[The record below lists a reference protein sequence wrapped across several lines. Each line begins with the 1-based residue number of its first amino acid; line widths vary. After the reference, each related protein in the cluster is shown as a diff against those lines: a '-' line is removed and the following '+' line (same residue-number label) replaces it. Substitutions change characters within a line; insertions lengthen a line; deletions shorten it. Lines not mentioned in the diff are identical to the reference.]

1 MTEELKTKIK
11 KLIEEKHFEEA
22 IKLCD
27 EAIEK
32 DNKDEDAYFQKASC
46 YFELKDY
53 NTAIENLNKLIEL
66 NPKYKH
72 AYFNRA
78 ISKAKLEMYEEA
90 IKDYDKAIEL
100 NSNDEVYYINRGLS
114 KSNLERYEEAIED
127 FNIAIELEPNNSEAY
142 LNRGISKSDLG
153 NDKEAI
159 EDYNKAIEL
168 NPNYEIAYI
177 NRSSCYE
184 KLEQYQDA
192 IKDLDK
198 AIELNQYNEN
208 AYFYR
213 GVYKQFIGL
222 YDNSIDDFS
231 KTISIIDS
239 YKNSYYNR
247 DLFSSM
253 VQIQPNLNNF
263 NLDNNFLKAVNE
275 SAIKIIHNHT
285 NLYNKILSTVE
296 IYVLSF
302 YYRALSKIYLKLN
315 KEAFKDFDIAI
326 QLNPDFFEA
335 YFARGVLKS
344 NLAMDI
350 EAIEDFYK
358 VIELNPNYI
367 DAYINIAISNSILNK
382 YDKAMEYFDKAISI
396 NKNYSS
402 IYLNRGMIKA
412 FYKKYEES
420 IEDFNTAIQISDH
433 NPIIYFY
440 KSKSLYNLKLY
451 DEAIQNAEKAINIYY
466 KYINAR
472 YIKIFSKAKLKKY
485 MEIIDDLHNVA
496 IINPDF
502 KNNFITDI
510 MNLLESYPKIEII
523 FQLLMKNENDI
534 LWRNEPI
541 TNLISRFDES
551 KNFDDELKENIKYLL
566 LHEYFLLKILTFD
579 TEEENNNIEISHYT
593 SLDILTLLLNPKE
606 EKTDKKEKI
615 KESGN
620 IRINNITTAND
631 PKEGKILER
640 ILNKNNINIKIENDE
655 KALTLQTSYSRNKD
669 SLTMFRLYGK
679 KENKE
684 ATGVC
689 LVLDNKYFNNTYTSP
704 YSYEFKLKIENSKIE
719 MNEKINKEK
728 FQENK
733 RNLYWVLYY
742 NEKENQLIYNK
753 EKSKYAS
760 NIIDLNDLN
769 NPNYKAELKEDDKKE
784 DMIKYAF
791 AKIFHYTKEIK
802 KQIEGNE
809 NYKNIKN
816 QLYSYLF
823 ENIKYIIKHE
833 AFFEEQELRMLV
845 TNDYKSD
852 EILIDNDNKKLY
864 IDYIKLFDENNNYI
878 KEIIIGS
885 KVENNEA
892 VAEYI
897 RKVLHSKNTEMNK
910 LDDIKVSISEAPLR

>member
-1 MTEELKTKIK
+1 MTEELRTKIQ

-32 DNKDEDAYFQKASC
+32 DDKDSKLYVGRASLKNVIGRYEDAIKDYDIAI
-46 YFELKDY
+46 ELNDKDPQFYWQRGYSKSSIIDYNGAIEDY
-53 NTAIENLNKLIEL
+53 NTAIKLGINDPKIFL
-66 NPKYKH
+66 DRGIAKSYLCKYK
-72 AYFNRA
+72 
-78 ISKAKLEMYEEA
+78 EA
-90 IKDYDKAIEL
+90 I
-100 NSNDEVYYINRGLS
+100 N
-114 KSNLERYEEAIED
+114 D
-127 FNIAIELEPNNSEAY
+127 FNISIKLNPCYAEAY
-142 LNRGISKSDLG
+142 NFIG
-153 NDKEAI
+153 
-159 EDYNKAIEL
+159 
-168 NPNYEIAYI
+168 
-177 NRSSCYE
+177 SS
-184 KLEQYQDA
+184 KLE
-192 IKDLDK
+192 L
-198 AIELNQYNEN
+198 
-208 AYFYR
+208 
-213 GVYKQFIGL
+213 GL
-222 YDNSIDDFS
+222 YNDC
-231 KTISIIDS
+231 
-239 YKNSYYNR
+239 
-247 DLFSSM
+247 
-253 VQIQPNLNNF
+253 
-263 NLDNNFLKAVNE
+263 
-275 SAIKIIHNHT
+275 
-285 NLYNKILSTVE
+285 
-296 IYVLSF
+296 
-302 YYRALSKIYLKLN
+302 
-315 KEAFKDFDIAI
+315 
-326 QLNPDFFEA
+326 
-335 YFARGVLKS
+335 
-344 NLAMDI
+344 
-350 EAIEDFYK
+350 
-358 VIELNPNYI
+358 
-367 DAYINIAISNSILNK
+367 IN
-382 YDKAMEYFDKAISI
+382 
-396 NKNYSS
+396 
-402 IYLNRGMIKA
+402 
-412 FYKKYEES
+412 
-420 IEDFNTAIQISDH
+420 DFNTAIKLNPYYHFAYANRALLNMFFKNYDQALKDYDFALKIDSTNVIYYRYRAQIKY
-433 NPIIYFY
+433 ILGMYG
-440 KSKSLYNLKLY
+440 
-451 DEAIQNAEKAINIYY
+451 EAIDDAEKAINLYN
-466 KYINAR
+466 KYMDAH
-472 YIKIFSKAKLKKY
+472 YIKILSKAKLKKY
-485 MEIIDDLHNVA
+485 IEIIDDLKYVA
-496 IINPDF
+496 KINTDF
-502 KNNFITDI
+502 RNNFITDI
-510 MNLLESYPKIEII
+510 MNLLESYYSVEVI
-523 FQLLMKNENDI
+523 FQLLMKNENAI

-566 LHEYFLLKILTFD
+566 LYEYFLLKILTFD
-579 TEEENNNIEISHYT
+579 TEEENNIKISHYT
-593 SLDILTLLLNPKE
+593 SLDILLLLLNVKGS
-606 EKTDKKEKI
+606 T

-640 ILNKNNINIKIENDE
+640 ILNKNNISIKIENDE

-684 ATGVC
+684 ATGIC

-704 YSYEFKLKIENSKIE
+704 YSYEFKLKIENNQIE

-728 FQENK
+728 LQENK

-742 NEKENQLIYNK
+742 NDKENQLIYNK

-769 NPNYKAELKEDDKKE
+769 SPNYKADLKEDDKKE

-791 AKIFHYTKEIK
+791 AKIFHYTEEIK
-802 KQIEGNE
+802 KQIEDPKNSE

-852 EILIDNDNKKLY
+852 EILIDNYNKKLY

>member
-1 MTEELKTKIK
+1 MTEELRTKIQ

-32 DNKDEDAYFQKASC
+32 DDKDSKLYVGRASLKNVIGRYED
-46 YFELKDY
+46 
-53 NTAIENLNKLIEL
+53 
-66 NPKYKH
+66 
-72 AYFNRA
+72 
-78 ISKAKLEMYEEA
+78 A
-90 IKDYDKAIEL
+90 IKDYDIAIEL
-100 NSNDEVYYINRGLS
+100 NDKDPQFYWQRGYS
-114 KSNLERYEEAIED
+114 KSSIIDYN
-127 FNIAIELEPNNSEAY
+127 
-142 LNRGISKSDLG
+142 G
-153 NDKEAI
+153 AI
-159 EDYNKAIEL
+159 EDYDTAIKLGINDPKIFLDRGIAKSYLCKYKEAINDFNISIKL
-168 NPNYEIAYI
+168 NPCYAEAYNFI
-177 NRSSCYE
+177 GSS
-184 KLEQYQDA
+184 KLE
-192 IKDLDK
+192 L
-198 AIELNQYNEN
+198 
-208 AYFYR
+208 
-213 GVYKQFIGL
+213 GL
-222 YDNSIDDFS
+222 YNDC
-231 KTISIIDS
+231 
-239 YKNSYYNR
+239 
-247 DLFSSM
+247 
-253 VQIQPNLNNF
+253 
-263 NLDNNFLKAVNE
+263 
-275 SAIKIIHNHT
+275 
-285 NLYNKILSTVE
+285 
-296 IYVLSF
+296 
-302 YYRALSKIYLKLN
+302 
-315 KEAFKDFDIAI
+315 
-326 QLNPDFFEA
+326 
-335 YFARGVLKS
+335 
-344 NLAMDI
+344 
-350 EAIEDFYK
+350 
-358 VIELNPNYI
+358 
-367 DAYINIAISNSILNK
+367 IN
-382 YDKAMEYFDKAISI
+382 
-396 NKNYSS
+396 
-402 IYLNRGMIKA
+402 
-412 FYKKYEES
+412 
-420 IEDFNTAIQISDH
+420 DFNTAIKLNPYYHFAYANRALLNMFFKNYDQALKDYDFALKIDSTNVIYYRYRAQIKY
-433 NPIIYFY
+433 ILGMYG
-440 KSKSLYNLKLY
+440 
-451 DEAIQNAEKAINIYY
+451 EAIDDAEKAINLYN
-466 KYINAR
+466 KYMDAH
-472 YIKIFSKAKLKKY
+472 YIKILSKAKLKKY
-485 MEIIDDLHNVA
+485 IEIIDDLKYVA
-496 IINPDF
+496 KINTDF
-502 KNNFITDI
+502 RNNFITDI
-510 MNLLESYPKIEII
+510 MNLLESYYSVEVI
-523 FQLLMKNENDI
+523 FQLLMKNENAI

-566 LHEYFLLKILTFD
+566 LYEYFLLKILTFD
-579 TEEENNNIEISHYT
+579 TEEENNIKISHYT
-593 SLDILTLLLNPKE
+593 SLDILLLLLNVKGS
-606 EKTDKKEKI
+606 T

-640 ILNKNNINIKIENDE
+640 ILNKNNIDIKIENDE

-684 ATGVC
+684 ATGIC

-704 YSYEFKLKIENSKIE
+704 YSYEFKLKIENNQIE

-728 FQENK
+728 LQENK

-742 NEKENQLIYNK
+742 NDKENQLIYNK

-769 NPNYKAELKEDDKKE
+769 SPNYKADLKEDDKKE

-791 AKIFHYTKEIK
+791 AKIFHYTEEIK
-802 KQIEGNE
+802 KQIEDPKNSE

-852 EILIDNDNKKLY
+852 EILIDNYNKKLY

>member
-1 MTEELKTKIK
+1 MTEELRTKIH
-11 KLIEEKHFEEA
+11 KLRLENNFTEI

-27 EAIEK
+27 EAIGK
-32 DNKDEDAYFQKASC
+32 DSKDEDVYFFKATSLV
-46 YFELKDY
+46 ELKKYDEAIY
-53 NTAIENLNKLIEL
+53 NYNEALKFNDKNINI
-66 NPKYKH
+66 
-72 AYFNRA
+72 YFN
-78 ISKAKLEMYEEA
+78 IGIINLTLKENNEA
-90 IKDYDKAIEL
+90 IKYF
-100 NSNDEVYYINRGLS
+100 S
-114 KSNLERYEEAIED
+114 KVL
-127 FNIAIELEPNNSEAY
+127 
-142 LNRGISKSDLG
+142 
-153 NDKEAI
+153 
-159 EDYNKAIEL
+159 EL
-168 NPNYEIAYI
+168 NPNYEMAYI

-184 KLEQYQDA
+184 KLGQYQDA

-213 GVYKQFIGL
+213 GVCKQFIGL
-222 YDNSIDDFS
+222 YNNSIDDFS
-231 KTISIIDS
+231 KTILIIDF
-239 YKNSYYNR
+239 YRNSYYNR
-247 DLFSSM
+247 DLFSDM
-253 VQIQPNLNNF
+253 VQVHPNLNNF
-263 NLDNNFLKAVNE
+263 NLDNNFLKVVNE
-275 SAIKIIHNHT
+275 SIIKIIHNHT
-285 NLYNKILSTVE
+285 NLYNKILNTE
-296 IYVLSF
+296 QIYILSF

-315 KEAFKDFDIAI
+315 REAFQDFNIAI
-326 QLNPDFFEA
+326 QLNPTFIDA
-335 YFARGVLKS
+335 YFSMGLLKS
-344 NLAMDI
+344 NLAMDT
-350 EAIEDFYK
+350 EAIDDFNK

-367 DAYINIAISNSILNK
+367 DAYINIAIYNSILNK
-382 YDKAMEYFDKAISI
+382 YDKAMEYFDKAISV

-420 IEDFNTAIQISDH
+420 IEDFNIAIQISSN

-440 KSKSLYNLKLY
+440 KSKSLYNLKSY
-451 DEAIQNAEKAINIYY
+451 DEAIQNAEKAINLYN
-466 KYINAR
+466 KYINAH
-472 YIKIFSKAKLKKY
+472 YIKIISKAKLKNY
-485 MEIIDDLHNVA
+485 LEIIDDLKYVA
-496 IINPDF
+496 KINPDF
-502 KNNFITDI
+502 RNNFITDI
-510 MNLLESYPKIEII
+510 MNLLESYSKIEII

-534 LWRNEPI
+534 LWRNEAI

-551 KNFDDELKENIKYLL
+551 KNFDDKLRKNIKYLL
-566 LHEYFLLKILTFD
+566 LYEYFLLKILTFD

-606 EKTDKKEKI
+606 EKTDNKENT
-615 KESGN
+615 KESGS

-631 PKEGKILER
+631 PKEGKVLER
-640 ILNKNNINIKIENDE
+640 ILNKNNIDIKIENDE

-704 YSYEFKLKIENSKIE
+704 YSYEFKLKIENNKIE
-719 MNEKINKEK
+719 MDEKINKEK

-769 NPNYKAELKEDDKKE
+769 NHDYKAELKEDDKKE

-802 KQIEGNE
+802 KQIEDPKNSE

-864 IDYIKLFDENNNYI
+864 IDYIKLFDEKSNYI

>member
-1 MTEELKTKIK
+1 MTEELKTKIQKLRLK
-11 KLIEEKHFEEA
+11 KYFEKA

-32 DNKDEDAYFQKASC
+32 YNKDEDAYFQKANC
-46 YFELKDY
+46 YFELEDY
-53 NTAIENLNKLIEL
+53 NLAIENYNEVIKLNE
-66 NPKYKH
+66 NNEN

-78 ISKAKLEMYEEA
+78 ISKSKLRMYEEA
-90 IKDYDKAIEL
+90 I
-100 NSNDEVYYINRGLS
+100 N
-114 KSNLERYEEAIED
+114 
-127 FNIAIELEPNNSEAY
+127 
-142 LNRGISKSDLG
+142 
-153 NDKEAI
+153 
-159 EDYNKAIEL
+159 DYN
-168 NPNYEIAYI
+168 Y
-177 NRSSCYE
+177 
-184 KLEQYQDA
+184 
-192 IKDLDK
+192 
-198 AIELNQYNEN
+198 
-208 AYFYR
+208 
-213 GVYKQFIGL
+213 
-222 YDNSIDDFS
+222 
-231 KTISIIDS
+231 
-239 YKNSYYNR
+239 
-247 DLFSSM
+247 
-253 VQIQPNLNNF
+253 
-263 NLDNNFLKAVNE
+263 FLKFNP
-275 SAIKIIHNHT
+275 
-285 NLYNKILSTVE
+285 
-296 IYVLSF
+296 
-302 YYRALSKIYLKLN
+302 
-315 KEAFKDFDIAI
+315 KDK
-326 QLNPDFFEA
+326 
-335 YFARGVLKS
+335 Y
-344 NLAMDI
+344 
-350 EAIEDFYK
+350 
-358 VIELNPNYI
+358 
-367 DAYINIAISNSILNK
+367 AYINIGVLKASLGNFEESIKNFNKVIEIYPYSEDAYFNIGVSKAYLRK
-382 YDKAMEYFDKAISI
+382 YDESISYFDKAIEI
-396 NKNYSS
+396 HPNYEDA
-402 IYLNRGMIKA
+402 YFNRGVSK
-412 FYKKYEES
+412 FYLKRYDEF
-420 IEDFNTAIQISDH
+420 IEDFNYVA
-433 NPIIYFY
+433 
-440 KSKSLYNLKLY
+440 K
-451 DEAIQNAEKAINIYY
+451 INT
-466 KYINAR
+466 N
-472 YIKIFSKAKLKKY
+472 F
-485 MEIIDDLHNVA
+485 E
-496 IINPDF
+496 
-502 KNNFITDI
+502 NNFITDI
-510 MNLLESYPKIEII
+510 MNLLESYYKIEII

-541 TNLISRFDES
+541 TNVISRFDES

-566 LHEYFLLKILTFD
+566 LYEYFLLKILTFD

-606 EKTDKKEKI
+606 EKTNKKENT

-640 ILNKNNINIKIENDE
+640 ILNKNNIDIKIENDE

-689 LVLDNKYFNNTYTSP
+689 LVLDNKYFNNSYTSP
-704 YSYEFKLKIENSKIE
+704 YSYELKLKIENNKIE

-760 NIIDLNDLN
+760 NIIDLNDLKDDD
-769 NPNYKAELKEDDKKE
+769 YKAELKEDDKKE

-791 AKIFHYTKEIK
+791 AKIFYYTKEIK
-802 KQIEGNE
+802 KQIEDPKNNE

-864 IDYIKLFDENNNYI
+864 IDYIRLFDEKSNYI

>member
-32 DNKDEDAYFQKASC
+32 DDKDEDAYFQKASC
-46 YFELKDY
+46 YFRLEDY
-53 NTAIENLNKLIEL
+53 NTAIENYNKVTEI
-66 NPKYKH
+66 NP
-72 AYFNRA
+72 
-78 ISKAKLEMYEEA
+78 
-90 IKDYDKAIEL
+90 
-100 NSNDEVYYINRGLS
+100 NDIGVYLVVGNIMGILKQHR
-114 KSNLERYEEAIED
+114 EAIEYANKIIKLD
-127 FNIAIELEPNNSEAY
+127 GKNEKAY
-142 LNRGISKSDLG
+142 LLKAMSNFNLKLYKKSIKYC
-153 NDKEAI
+153 DKI
-159 EDYNKAIEL
+159 IEL
-168 NPNYEIAYI
+168 NPNNESGYFYKAKSYFELKDYI
-177 NRSSCYE
+177 
-184 KLEQYQDA
+184 L
-192 IKDLDK
+192 
-198 AIELNQYNEN
+198 AIENYN
-208 AYFYR
+208 
-213 GVYKQFIGL
+213 
-222 YDNSIDDFS
+222 
-231 KTISIIDS
+231 
-239 YKNSYYNR
+239 
-247 DLFSSM
+247 
-253 VQIQPNLNNF
+253 
-263 NLDNNFLKAVNE
+263 
-275 SAIKIIHNHT
+275 
-285 NLYNKILSTVE
+285 
-296 IYVLSF
+296 
-302 YYRALSKIYLKLN
+302 
-315 KEAFKDFDIAI
+315 
-326 QLNPDFFEA
+326 
-335 YFARGVLKS
+335 
-344 NLAMDI
+344 
-350 EAIEDFYK
+350 K
-358 VIELNPNYI
+358 VIELNPN
-367 DAYINIAISNSILNK
+367 DEEAYFNIGFCKIILGQYKEALLCLNK
-382 YDKAMEYFDKAISI
+382 TIELDNENKGAYLFRAYCRIHLQFYMGAIDDLNHLLYTGDIEELGYFLMAQC
-396 NKNYSS
+396 NFYFKNYKQS
-402 IYLNRGMIKA
+402 IYYLDKSIELNPLLQECYYNRGICNYLLKQYVYA
-412 FYKKYEES
+412 
-420 IEDFNTAIQISDH
+420 IEDFNKTIE
-433 NPIIYFY
+433 
-440 KSKSLYNLKLY
+440 L
-451 DEAIQNAEKAINIYY
+451 NAKN
-466 KYINAR
+466 INAYFFR
-472 YIKIFSKAKLKKY
+472 GIVKIHLENENTIEDFRSFFKINKDNNLHIITILQLFEEYEDIEKLFKF
-485 MEIIDDLHNVA
+485 IVDI
-496 IINPDF
+496 
-502 KNNFITDI
+502 KNN
-510 MNLLESYPKIEII
+510 E
-523 FQLLMKNENDI
+523 
-534 LWRNEPI
+534 LWENEPI

-551 KNFDDELKENIKYLL
+551 KNFDDKLKENIKYLL
-566 LHEYFLLKILTFD
+566 LYEYFLLKILTFD

-606 EKTDKKEKI
+606 EKTDKKENT

-640 ILNKNNINIKIENDE
+640 ILNKNNIDIKIENDE

-689 LVLDNKYFNNTYTSP
+689 LVLDNKYFNNSYTSP
-704 YSYEFKLKIENSKIE
+704 YSYEFKLKIENNKIE
-719 MNEKINKEK
+719 MDEKINKEK

-791 AKIFHYTKEIK
+791 AKIFHYTEEIK

-809 NYKNIKN
+809 IYKNIKS

-864 IDYIKLFDENNNYI
+864 IDYIKLFDEKSNYI

>member
-1 MTEELKTKIK
+1 MTEELRTKIQ

-32 DNKDEDAYFQKASC
+32 DDKDSKLYVGRASLKNVIGRYED
-46 YFELKDY
+46 
-53 NTAIENLNKLIEL
+53 
-66 NPKYKH
+66 
-72 AYFNRA
+72 
-78 ISKAKLEMYEEA
+78 A
-90 IKDYDKAIEL
+90 IKDYDIAIEL
-100 NSNDEVYYINRGLS
+100 NDKDPQFYWQRGYS
-114 KSNLERYEEAIED
+114 KSSIIDYN
-127 FNIAIELEPNNSEAY
+127 
-142 LNRGISKSDLG
+142 G
-153 NDKEAI
+153 AI
-159 EDYNKAIEL
+159 EDYDTAIKLGINDPKIFLDRGIAKSYLCKYKEAINDFNISIKL
-168 NPNYEIAYI
+168 NPCYAEAYNFI
-177 NRSSCYE
+177 GSS
-184 KLEQYQDA
+184 KLE
-192 IKDLDK
+192 L
-198 AIELNQYNEN
+198 
-208 AYFYR
+208 
-213 GVYKQFIGL
+213 GL
-222 YDNSIDDFS
+222 YNDC
-231 KTISIIDS
+231 
-239 YKNSYYNR
+239 
-247 DLFSSM
+247 
-253 VQIQPNLNNF
+253 
-263 NLDNNFLKAVNE
+263 
-275 SAIKIIHNHT
+275 
-285 NLYNKILSTVE
+285 
-296 IYVLSF
+296 
-302 YYRALSKIYLKLN
+302 
-315 KEAFKDFDIAI
+315 
-326 QLNPDFFEA
+326 
-335 YFARGVLKS
+335 
-344 NLAMDI
+344 
-350 EAIEDFYK
+350 
-358 VIELNPNYI
+358 
-367 DAYINIAISNSILNK
+367 IN
-382 YDKAMEYFDKAISI
+382 
-396 NKNYSS
+396 
-402 IYLNRGMIKA
+402 
-412 FYKKYEES
+412 
-420 IEDFNTAIQISDH
+420 DFNTAIKLNPYYHFAYANRALLNMFFKNYDQALKDYDFALKIDSTNVIYYRYRAQIKY
-433 NPIIYFY
+433 ILGMYG
-440 KSKSLYNLKLY
+440 
-451 DEAIQNAEKAINIYY
+451 EAIDDAEKAINLYN
-466 KYINAR
+466 KYMDAH
-472 YIKIFSKAKLKKY
+472 YIKILSKAKLKKY
-485 MEIIDDLHNVA
+485 IEIIDDLKYVA
-496 IINPDF
+496 KINTDF
-502 KNNFITDI
+502 RNNFITDI
-510 MNLLESYPKIEII
+510 MNLLESYYSVEVI
-523 FQLLMKNENDI
+523 FQLLMKNENAI

-566 LHEYFLLKILTFD
+566 LYEYFLLKILTFD
-579 TEEENNNIEISHYT
+579 TEEENNIKISHYT
-593 SLDILTLLLNPKE
+593 SLDILLLLLNVKGS
-606 EKTDKKEKI
+606 T

-640 ILNKNNINIKIENDE
+640 ILNKNNIDIKIENDE

-684 ATGVC
+684 ATGIC

-704 YSYEFKLKIENSKIE
+704 YSYEFKLKIENNQIE

-728 FQENK
+728 LQENK

-742 NEKENQLIYNK
+742 NDKENQLIYNK

-769 NPNYKAELKEDDKKE
+769 STNYKADLKEDDKKE

-791 AKIFHYTKEIK
+791 AKIFHYTEEIK
-802 KQIEGNE
+802 KQIEDPKNSE

-852 EILIDNDNKKLY
+852 EILIDNYNKKLY